1 MKNIVH
7 VTMLQHKQYQKMQQV
22 FPATT
27 HLIEN
32 PSPHF
37 HATSL
42 HYYMHK
48 KFLANYIVL
57 FQRDDLGIEICAFEE
72 NNGITIIKNLQ
83 KLNPTS

>member
-7 VTMLQHKQYQKMQQV
+7 VTMLQHKQYQEMQQV

-27 HLIEN
+27 QLIEN

-37 HATSL
+37 HATSH

-48 KFLANYIVL
+48 N
-57 FQRDDLGIEICAFEE
+57 
-72 NNGITIIKNLQ
+72 
-83 KLNPTS
+83 S